1 MHFIIAQTMM
11 DYATDTDSYAI
22 ALHICEAV
30 DAIYDRISH
39 RRRFRDV
46 LRQAASKATV
56 SGARPTALLYYNNCM
71 KLLQPDPWKEGA
83 QDVYYEETLDVYT
96 KVAELYWY
104 QGQSSEAL
112 RILSITFQHAR
123 TAADKAPSWIIKSRL
138 FAQNGDP
145 LSSFNALK
153 TSLCELGLEFKSHT
167 SWAKCDEEY
176 QRLHQELLTTGMNDL
191 VDKPLS
197 KDPSKIAMGAVLI
210 EALSAAFWSDAL
222 LFYQTTVKVIEVHLH
237 QETFIQSGLG
247 CCYLAMTSVGRFSD
261 VSFASKMYDTGMHL
275 LRRFE
280 DPYTMGRGLTLSSM
294 FTAHLVR
301 PIKDD
306 LATMEEAVDYTLIS
320 GDKIVFLIAVG
331 MLAATR
337 LSLGLDLSEL
347 ESFCAYAPEEFG
359 DWAMDLRGGVILI
372 SVRQV
377 ARALQ
382 GKTLSTT
389 PETIVDD
396 DEHNSRQYLEFLRS
410 KAHDNQ
416 RSRDL
421 YKSWTIIPLYLFGH
435 HEAAISLG
443 EELLPMEWSW
453 SLRNKPLTMFYLCLS
468 ILSQLRQKSTEISDE
483 DRSCALSKVM
493 QYKESI
499 ESWQSECNVNYLMW
513 SLLIEAELQEVL
525 QNYHTSIQAYE
536 AAIDHCQVHEF
547 ALEEALTYE
556 LQAEFFVR
564 RGATRAARFTLTE
577 AIAAYARISAAGK
590 VEHISSKHEWILK
603 NATNNRNKVSVGIQT
618 AASIGDIGNTSLRI
632 EENERQEAR
641 ILGDESAE
649 DRTAAWLNPRTET
662 GILDISRM
670 GLDVVDLQSIL
681 EFNQAI
687 SSELEIDRLLA
698 KMTGI
703 ILETAAANF
712 AGVVI
717 ESNDGGQTSSWSFAA
732 SGTQD
737 GINSEPIPLTDF
749 EDETAKQVIFY
760 TLRFKET
767 VFVHNV
773 LQDERFSP
781 NATSL
786 KAVIALPILRG
797 GNTIGVLY
805 LEGQAH
811 VFTPRI
817 LGVLELLRDQI
828 AISITNAL
836 LFRRIQKISAANT
849 SMIESQKRALK
860 AARNAEDKARV
871 AEMEALRNVK
881 LKEEAAKAKSMFLA
895 NVSHELRTPL
905 NGVIGMS
912 ELLKGTAL
920 NDEQEGYADSIRVC
934 ADALLTVIND
944 ILDFSKL
951 EAGKMKLFRVPLNL
965 HETITEVVRALSYT
979 NLQRGLETVE
989 ELDVDKDLLV
999 LGDPVRLHQILM
1011 NLLSNAYKFTAKGR
1025 VTVRCKTEQENDQ
1038 SIKVTISVADTGIG
1052 ITQEQLSRLF
1062 KPFSQADSST
1072 QRSYGGSGLGLSICK
1087 ALIGV
1092 LNGKIWL
1099 KSQLGVGT
1107 TVSFTITFQKVID
1120 GTVPTS
1126 TKLPADGSDPM
1137 ATWSSDGDNVLSP
1150 PLNGAFVDL
1159 SRIPRDQIRVCV
1171 AEDNPINQK
1180 IAVSFVTRLG
1190 LKCQAFGD
1198 GLQAVEALRQK
1209 SREGIPYHL
1218 VLMDVQMP
1226 VLDGYDATRL
1236 IRKDAD
1242 PVVRSV
1248 LIIAMTASAIR
1259 GDREKCLEAGMN
1271 NYLAKPVRAAVLK
1284 SMLEDYLNQDEKKIP
1299 NLQAEANGLVKQLVK
1314 DVDGQDEQVRSE
1326 VVPSENVG
1334 QMSKPVSVPRPRGLR
1349 KPRRASVVSKAGDDL
1364 TSNDSRVD
1372 RHPPATGD

>member
-11 DYATDTDSYAI
+11 DHQKQTDSYAT

-30 DAIYDRISH
+30 DLIYERIA
-39 RRRFRDV
+39 RRHRFREI
-46 LRQAASKATV
+46 LCRAASKATV
-56 SGARPTALLYYNNCM
+56 SGARPTALLYYINCM
-71 KLLQPDPWKEGA
+71 KLLQPDPWREGA
-83 QDVYYEETLDVYT
+83 PDVHYEETLDVYT

-104 QGQSSEAL
+104 QGQSSDAL
-112 RILSITFQHAR
+112 HIISITFEHAR
-123 TAADKAPSWIIKSRL
+123 TAADKAPSWITQSRL

-145 LSSFNALK
+145 RSSFNALK
-153 TSLCELGLEFKSHT
+153 SSLCELGLDFESHT
-167 SWAKCDEEY
+167 SWAKCDEDY
-176 QRLHQELLTTGMNDL
+176 QRLHQDLLKLGMNDL
-191 VDKPLS
+191 VEKPLS
-197 KDPSKIAMGAVLI
+197 KDRSKIAMGAVLI

-222 LFYQTTVKVIEVHLH
+222 LFYQTAVKILQVHLD
-237 QETFIQSGLG
+237 QETFIQSGLV
-247 CCYLAMTSVGRFSD
+247 CCYLAMATIGRFSD
-261 VSFASKMYDTGMHL
+261 INFAFKMHDTGMQL

-280 DPYTMGRGLTLSSM
+280 DPYTMGRGLTLSGM
-294 FTAHLVR
+294 FITHLVR

-320 GDKIVFLIAVG
+320 GDKIVFLIAIG

-359 DWAMDLRGGVILI
+359 DWTSDLRGGVILI
-372 SVRQV
+372 AVRQV

-382 GKTLSTT
+382 GKTLSAT

-396 DEHNSRQYLEFLRS
+396 VEHNSRQYLEYLYSR
-410 KAHDNQ
+410 AYDNP
-416 RSRDL
+416 RPRGL
-421 YKSWTIIPLYLFGH
+421 YKSWTMIPLYLFGH
-435 HEAAISLG
+435 YEAAIDLG

-468 ILSQLRQKSTEISDE
+468 LLSQTRQRSMEISHE
-483 DRSCALSKVM
+483 SRAQILSKVL
-493 QYKESI
+493 QYKGLI
-499 ESWQSECNVNYLMW
+499 DSWQSECNINYLMW
-513 SLLIEAELQEVL
+513 SLLIEAESQEIL
-525 QNYHTSIQAYE
+525 ENYHTSIQAYE
-536 AAIDHCQVHEF
+536 AAIDHCQVHDF
-547 ALEEALTYE
+547 ALEEALAYE
-556 LQAEFFVR
+556 LQAEFFIR
-564 RGATRAARFTLTE
+564 RGASRSARFILQE
-577 AIAAYARISAAGK
+577 SIAAYARISAAGK
-590 VEHISSKHEWILK
+590 VEQLSSKHEWILK
-603 NATNNRNKVSVGIQT
+603 NATHTRNKISVGVQT

-632 EENERQEAR
+632 EENERQETRA
-641 ILGDESAE
+641 LGDESAE

-681 EFNQAI
+681 ECNQAI

-698 KMTGI
+698 KMTEI

-717 ESNDGGQTSSWSFAA
+717 ESQDGTETSSWSFAA

-737 GINSEPIPLTDF
+737 GINSEAILLTDF

-805 LEGQAH
+805 LEGQVHA
-811 VFTPRI
+811 FTPRI
-817 LGVLELLRDQI
+817 LGVLELLRDQV

-836 LFRRIQKISAANT
+836 LFRKIQKISAANT

-860 AARNAEDKARV
+860 AARTAEDKARV

-912 ELLKGTAL
+912 ELLKGTSL

-951 EAGKMKLFRVPLNL
+951 EAGKMKLFSIPLNL

-979 NLQRGLETVE
+979 NLQRGLETLE
-989 ELDVDKDLLV
+989 ELDIDKDLLV

-1011 NLLSNAYKFTAKGR
+1011 NLLSNAYKFTAKGK
-1025 VTVRCKTEQENDQ
+1025 VTIRSKTEQENDQ
-1038 SIKVTISVADTGIG
+1038 SIRITISVTDTGIG

-1062 KPFSQADSST
+1062 RPFSQADSST

-1099 KSQLGVGT
+1099 ESQLGVGT
-1107 TVSFTITFQKVID
+1107 TVSFTITFQKITDV
-1120 GTVPTS
+1120 TVSTS
-1126 TKLPADGSDPM
+1126 AKLPAVGSDPM
-1137 ATWSSDGDNVLSP
+1137 ATWSSDGDNALSP

-1159 SRIPRDQIRVCV
+1159 SRIPRDQIRVCI

-1180 IAVSFVTRLG
+1180 IAISFVTRLG
-1190 LKCQAFGD
+1190 FKCEAFGD

-1209 SREGIPYHL
+1209 SREGTPYHL

-1226 VLDGYDATRL
+1226 VLDGYDATSL
-1236 IRKDAD
+1236 IRKDVD
-1242 PVVRSV
+1242 PVVRTV

-1284 SMLEDYLNQDEKKIP
+1284 SMLEDYLNGNEKKIAD
-1299 NLQAEANGLVKQLVK
+1299 LQAEANGLVKAVAK
-1314 DVDGQDEQVRSE
+1314 DVDEKNRQERRQAA
-1326 VVPSENVG
+1326 PSENAG
-1334 QMSKPVSVPRPRGLR
+1334 QLAKNSLVPKVRGLR
-1349 KPRRASVVSKAGDDL
+1349 KSRRASLKGKVSDDL
-1364 TSNDSRVD
+1364 VDNDMKMD
-1372 RHPPATGD
+1372 RHTHAAGK